1 MACCIEN
8 KKPMVLIFKIHNS
21 NGELYICGGGSE
33 KGPSAFFQNGASK
46 YVQGPP
52 IYTCIYMCKVLPYTH
67 VYICARSSHIH
78 MYIYVLGSPIYTCIY
93 ICARSSHIHM
103 YIYVQGP
110 PIYTCIYMCKVL
122 PYTHVYICARSSHI
136 HMYIYMC

>member
-8 KKPMVLIFKIHNS
+8 KKPIVLIFKIHNS
-21 NGELYICGGGSE
+21 SGELYICGGGSE

-67 VYICARSSHIH
+67 VYINKMQFCCELSNIYR
-78 MYIYVLGSPIYTCIY
+78 YIYTYVFMCACVCVCLLLLSTNYTSMTSCLTNDTSCLVNYTTLLVNYVLCY
-93 ICARSSHIHM
+93 
-103 YIYVQGP
+103 
-110 PIYTCIYMCKVL
+110 
-122 PYTHVYICARSSHI
+122 
-136 HMYIYMC
+136 